1 MEQAKLYSDRL
12 RDQPVTPL
20 ELAKHWV
27 KHVAKNK
34 GAPHLKSI
42 AVELSFWAL
51 YNLDV
56 WALLIGGVL
65 LAVFLVLKALRMILA
80 VVMTPF
86 SKPKTKLKRN

>member
-1 MEQAKLYSDRL
+1 MKQAQLYSDRL

-34 GAPHLKSI
+34 GAPHFKSV
-42 AVELSFWAL
+42 AVELSFFAL

-56 WALLIGGVL
+56 WAFMIGV
-65 LAVFLVLKALRMILA
+65 AILA
-80 VVMTPF
+80 IILLLKTFRAIISTVLAPF
-86 SKPKTKLKRN
+86 SKSEDKLKKN

>member
-34 GAPHLKSI
+34 GAPHLKSV
-42 AVELSFWAL
+42 AVELSFCAL

-56 WALLIGGVL
+56 WAFLIGGVL
-65 LAVFLVLKALRMILA
+65 LIIFLVLKAFRKIIALA
-80 VVMTPF
+80 VAPS
-86 SKPKTKLKRN
+86 SKPKNKLKRN

>member
-34 GAPHLKSI
+34 GAPHFKSV
-42 AVELSFWAL
+42 AVELSFCAL

-56 WALLIGGVL
+56 WAFLIGAVL
-65 LAVFLVLKALRMILA
+65 LAIFLVLKAFRSIISIVA
-80 VVMTPF
+80 GPS
-86 SKPKTKLKRN
+86 SKSKKKLKKN

>member
-34 GAPHLKSI
+34 GAPHLKSV
-42 AVELSFWAL
+42 AVELSFCAL

-56 WALLIGGVL
+56 WAFLIGGAL
-65 LAVFLVLKALRMILA
+65 LAIFIVLKIFRAIVSA
-80 VVMTPF
+80 VVAPF
-86 SKPKTKLKRN
+86 SKPKDKLKRN